1 MADTKQIRASI
12 NDYNTIIEFK
22 NSNDLST
29 ITETLTF
36 LLKKAKR
43 AQILENTIK
52 NIHFQSK
59 I

>member
-1 MADTKQIRASI
+1 MAKTKQIRASI
-12 NDYNTIIEFK
+12 EDYDTIIQFK
-22 NSNDLST
+22 ESRNLST

-43 AQILENTIK
+43 AETLENTIK
-52 NIHFQSK
+52 NIHFQSN